1 MIARERE
8 RSIGEQPAELAY
20 GGSKVKRYLVK
31 MSAVQVDL
39 DLVELRS
46 REYMYRYVGF
56 LTTTRGWWLL
66 LVVVVV
72 VA

>member
-20 GGSKVKRYLVK
+20 GGSKVKRYLFK

-39 DLVELRS
+39 DLVDDDDT
-46 REYMYRYVGF
+46 YM
-56 LTTTRGWWLL
+56 
-66 LVVVVV
+66 
-72 VA
+72 

>member
-1 MIARERE
+1 MRERE

-39 DLVELRS
+39 DLELRS